1 MTRRTPTTP
10 KPAKSSKRWQQRQ
23 YHSLPPTIK
32 QPLTSTPRSYEILST
47 SDTREVYDAYGLDG
61 LNGRGASGG
70 PDPADIFAELFGGGP
85 GGFSFGFDFA
95 GHGHGPGRH
104 RTRGDD
110 SVIPYDVT
118 LEELYNGKS
127 VKMNMEKE
135 AVCGTCK
142 G

>member
-1 MTRRTPTTP
+1 M
-10 KPAKSSKRWQQRQ
+10 
-23 YHSLPPTIK
+23 
-32 QPLTSTPRSYEILST
+32 
-47 SDTREVYDAYGLDG
+47 YGIEG
-61 LNGRGASGG
+61 LNGRGGAPGG
-70 PDPADIFAELFGGGP
+70 MDAADIFSELFGGGF
-85 GGFSFGFDFA
+85 GGFGFDFQ
-95 GHGHGPGRH
+95 GGPHRH

>member
-1 MTRRTPTTP
+1 M
-10 KPAKSSKRWQQRQ
+10 
-23 YHSLPPTIK
+23 
-32 QPLTSTPRSYEILST
+32 
-47 SDTREVYDAYGLDG
+47 YGIEG
-61 LNGRGASGG
+61 LNGRGGAPGG
-70 PDPADIFAELFGGGP
+70 MDAADIFSELFGGGF
-85 GGFSFGFDFA
+85 GGFGFDFQ
-95 GHGHGPGRH
+95 GGPHRH

-127 VKMNMEKE
+127 VTMNMEKE